1 VLMAT
6 MTIRISDEDKELIKA
21 YAKVHGTSVA
31 EVLRS
36 SAIERIEDEF
46 DLAEL
51 NEAIATSNGVFYTL
65 DEVKARYGL

>member
-1 VLMAT
+1 MAT

-36 SAIERIEDEF
+36 SAIER
-46 DLAEL
+46 
-51 NEAIATSNGVFYTL
+51 
-65 DEVKARYGL
+65 

>member
-1 VLMAT
+1 MAT

>member
-1 VLMAT
+1 MAT

-21 YAKVHGTSVA
+21 YAKVHGMSVA

>member
-1 VLMAT
+1 MTT
-6 MTIRISDEDKELIKA
+6 MTIRISEEDKNLIRA
-21 YAKVHGTSVA
+21 YAKVHGMSVA

-51 NEAIATSNGVFYTL
+51 NEAIATSNGVFIPFE
-65 DEVKARYGL
+65 EVAAKYGI